1 MMVRYKKLTYILL
14 RHINANIVPVTSNGG
29 KREGGWLQE
38 QGPHIPPA
46 PVILRIVVNKYY
58 DLATSF
64 YEYGWVTGLNN
75 NEYQITRGKELN
87 RLARVSAICDFV
99 KEDFMEMLFSNN
111 TFDAIYAIEATCHA
125 PYLVGC
131 YKEIYHVL
139 KLG

>member
-1 MMVRYKKLTYILL
+1 MSMVGVNFSTLLTI
-14 RHINANIVPVTSNGG
+14 
-29 KREGGWLQE
+29 
-38 QGPHIPPA
+38 
-46 PVILRIVVNKYY
+46 
-58 DLATSF
+58 
-64 YEYGWVTGLNN
+64 TGLNN